1 MTTSNNKGWNIAI
14 VVLVVFMLLLAF
26 RSIFWVL
33 PFGVFTGTARALRE
47 ATPGFMGFENL
58 GPLGTP
64 MIILPLALLAL
75 WVLVLIWVYRDA
87 ERRGMSGILWLLLVL
102 IGNIVGLVIYAIVR
116 SERSVKDKP
125 ETEGGGAGAAS
136 GKCPGC
142 GNPVAAAH
150 AFCPYCGKKLS
161 RAGTCPACGKPVQ
174 ADWKVCPACGTGL
187 DPGQPRQA

>member
-14 VVLVVFMLLLAF
+14 VILVVFMLILAF

-33 PFGVFTGTARALRE
+33 PFGVFTGMNKAFRGGGH
-47 ATPGFMGFENL
+47 GFAGIGDLGPMGFS
-58 GPLGTP
+58 
-64 MIILPLALLAL
+64 LALLPIALIAL
-75 WVLVLIWVYRDA
+75 WALVLIWVYKDA

-102 IGNIVGLVIYAIVR
+102 IGNIVGLLIYAIVR
-116 SERSVKDKP
+116 SERPVKL
-125 ETEGGGAGAAS
+125 EAGGGGAGPGAPS

-142 GNPVAAAH
+142 GNPVATGH

-161 RAGTCPACGKPVQ
+161 QTGTCPACGKPVQ
-174 ADWKVCPACGTGL
+174 GEWKVCPACGTGL

>member
-33 PFGVFTGTARALRE
+33 PFGVFTGTASAFHRATRGLS
-47 ATPGFMGFENL
+47 GLENL

-64 MIILPLALLAL
+64 MAILPLAFLAL

-102 IGNIVGLVIYAIVR
+102 IGNVIGLLIYAIVR
-116 SERSVKDKP
+116 SERPVKL
-125 ETEGGGAGAAS
+125 EVGGGGAGLGAIS

-142 GNPVAAAH
+142 GNAVAADH
-150 AFCPYCGKKLS
+150 AFCPYCGKKLVQAPS
-161 RAGTCPACGKPVQ
+161 CPACGKPVEGS
-174 ADWKVCPACGTGL
+174 WKVCPVCGTGL

>member
-33 PFGVFTGTARALRE
+33 PFGVF
-47 ATPGFMGFENL
+47 PGMAKTFRDAGHGFSGLGDWGPMGFSL
-58 GPLGTP
+58 
-64 MIILPLALLAL
+64 ILLPVAFIAL
-75 WVLVLIWVYRDA
+75 WALVLIWVYRDA

-102 IGNIVGLVIYAIVR
+102 IGNVVGLLIYAIVR
-116 SERSVKDKP
+116 SERPVKLKA
-125 ETEGGGAGAAS
+125 EGGGNGPGTTP

-142 GNPVAAAH
+142 GNPVATGH
-150 AFCPYCGKKLS
+150 SFCPYCGRNLTQ
-161 RAGTCPACGKPVQ
+161 TCPSCGKPVDR
-174 ADWKVCPACGTGL
+174 DWKVCPTCGTGL